1 MFNLAEST
9 KGNKGL
15 ARLDT
20 HSRSFIGQAE
30 FHTLPIPGFFAQIKM
45 ANQLVREGSNRK
57 AAEQAID
64 QLVMTRGEH
73 NKVEHSLINADGI
86 IVELTEQ
93 LKKLN
98 ATPETPEKQH
108 VREKIANER
117 DSWVKFKRE
126 LLNSQLK
133 SDQNLAKLDQGHQ
146 K

>member
-9 KGNKGL
+9 KGSKGL

-20 HSRSFIGQAE
+20 HGRSFIGQAE

-45 ANQLVREGSNRK
+45 ANKLMREGSSRK

-73 NKVEHSLINADGI
+73 NKVEHSLKDADRTI
-86 IVELTEQ
+86 EELSAQ
-93 LKKLN
+93 LSKLN
-98 ATPETPEKQH
+98 ATPETPEKQL
-108 VREKIANER
+108 VREKIANEKDKR
-117 DSWVKFKRE
+117 MRFKRD
-126 LLNSQLK
+126 LLDSRKK